1 MKRLLTIIFFLTFI
15 QISFVNAKSY
25 KGAEYRT
32 KAAFTYG
39 RFEVRMKPA
48 HRAGIVSSFFT
59 YHEISNLS
67 EWNEIDIENIGRYD
81 DQIQFNTI
89 TPNQTN
95 HVRNQATGFN
105 PYDDFHTYGF
115 EWTPFYVAWFI
126 DGNEVY
132 RQTDSHIGTL
142 TQAQKIMM
150 NIWPAEFE
158 NWVGNFNP
166 ASLPTFSYYDWV
178 KYYEYTPGTG
188 NYGTDNNFTLSWT
201 DDFNFF
207 DTARWQK
214 ANHTF
219 NGNLCD
225 FTPENAVFL
234 DGKLILCLTDDTYL
248 GFQDNS
254 APFVDWAS
262 ALSDG
267 KIIVKFSEEVENAS
281 ATNPLNYFITSGNVT
296 DGALSADKR
305 IVTLTTEGYDG
316 TQSANVIIQNVK
328 DIFGNTISPSA
339 HSVLPLNYLTLPAKI
354 NVGGASVYGYFADND
369 WSVDKPFGHI
379 SGNSRT
385 WNSVNIQ
392 GTTEEL
398 IYQNDME
405 GLTKYRIRVP
415 NGNYKVT
422 FMFAEKFW
430 DNPNQRVFDVY
441 LENQLKI
448 NNLDIVDSVG
458 KYTALDITVNTTVND
473 ELLDIILSPEKDLAI
488 LSGIKIE
495 ETPNSVGFLE
505 NVTDFKLG
513 QNYPNPFNP
522 STTIKYSIPVD
533 DANFTSLTNVN
544 LSVYNMLGKKVA
556 TLVNRRQIPGDHLV
570 TFKADKLSSGVY
582 FYRLSAGNF
591 LATKKMLLLK

>member
-1 MKRLLTIIFFLTFI
+1 MKKFFAAILLFTFA
-15 QISFVNAKSY
+15 QTSFVKAKNY

-48 HRAGIVSSFFT
+48 HRSGIVSSFFT

-95 HVRNQATGFN
+95 HVRNQVTGFN
-105 PYDDFHTYGF
+105 PYEDFHTYAF

-142 TQAQKIMM
+142 TRAQKIMM
-150 NIWPAEFE
+150 NIWPSEFE
-158 NWVGNFNP
+158 NWVGEFDPN
-166 ASLPTFSYYDWV
+166 SLPTFAYYDWV

-188 NYGTDNNFTLSWT
+188 NYGTDDNFTLSWT

-207 DTARWQK
+207 DTSRWQK
-214 ANHTF
+214 ATHTF
-219 NGNLCD
+219 SGNLCD
-225 FTPENAVFL
+225 FTPDNALFQ
-234 DGKLILCLTDDTYL
+234 DGKLILCLTDDTHL
-248 GFQDNS
+248 GYQDNS
-254 APFVDWAS
+254 APFVKWAS
-262 ALSDG
+262 GFGDG
-267 KIIVKFSEEVENAS
+267 KIKVQFSEELDQTTAENIS
-281 ATNPLNYFITSGNVT
+281 NYFITSGNVT
-296 DGALSADKR
+296 AAELSGDKTSV
-305 IVTLTTEGYDG
+305 ILTTNGYNPFEA
-316 TQSANVIIQNVK
+316 ANIIVQNVV
-328 DIFGNTISPSA
+328 DLFGNPISVA
-339 HSVLPLNYLTLPAKI
+339 AKSVMPTNYLGVPAKI
-354 NVGGASVYGYFADND
+354 NVAGNSVYGYLEDYD
-369 WSVDKPFGHI
+369 WSVDKSYGHV
-379 SGNSRT
+379 SGSIKM

-392 GTTEEL
+392 GTTEDL
-398 IYQNDME
+398 VYQNDME
-405 GLTKYRIRVP
+405 GLTKYQIRVP

-458 KYTALDITVNTTVND
+458 KNTALDITVNTSVND
-473 ELLDIILSPEKDLAI
+473 ELLDIVFSPEKDLAI

-495 ETPNSVGFLE
+495 EGPNSVGEIEKVKSFR
-505 NVTDFKLG
+505 LG

-522 STTIKYSIPVD
+522 TTKI
-533 DANFTSLTNVN
+533 NFTIPPSGNDVYCKLTIFDSLGRVVEN
-544 LSVYNMLGKKVA
+544 LIDNYKNPGNY
-556 TLVNRRQIPGDHLV
+556 TLSFNGSQ
-570 TFKADKLSSGVY
+570 LSSGIY
-582 FYRLSAGNF
+582 FYRLSAGDF
-591 LATKKMLLLK
+591 SATKKMLLLK